1 MLQYGHTHMNCF
13 IIAALSA
20 DGYIAK
26 NPTAPSTVWTSKE
39 DKKRFVELTK
49 KAGVVVMGQNT
60 WNTLGGKALKDRL
73 NIVYSPTPLPA
84 TERLEVTE
92 KSPADLLKDLES
104 RGHKEVAICGGSQIY
119 TMFMKSGLVTKLFLT
134 IEPVIFG
141 SGIRLFKEDMD
152 FKLKLV
158 ESIKTENG
166 TLLQEYDVLATISDN
181 Q

>member
-1 MLQYGHTHMNCF
+1 MNPESINCF

-60 WNTLGGKALKDRL
+60 WNTLGGRALKDRL
-73 NIVYSPTPLPA
+73 NIVYSPEPIANLPA
-84 TERLEVTE
+84 GVEITT

-104 RGHKEVAICGGSQIY
+104 RGFKEVAICGGSQIY
-119 TMFMKSGLVTKLFLT
+119 TLFMKSGLVNKLYLT

-141 SGIRLFKEDMD
+141 NGIRLFKEEMD
-152 FKLKLV
+152 YKLKLV

-166 TLLQEYDVLATISDN
+166 TLLNEYEII
-181 Q
+181 